1 MLENIDVPV
10 HVSHIYKHTHAREKC
25 RAPHRCHP
33 SAAGPYQIDQG
44 EPIDG
49 ERTTTSTSGDP
60 FAVLIRIYW
69 RVFEYS

>member
-1 MLENIDVPV
+1 M
-10 HVSHIYKHTHAREKC
+10 C
-25 RAPHRCHP
+25 RIFTNTRASERNVVHRCHP
-33 SAAGPYQIDQG
+33 STAGPYQIDQG